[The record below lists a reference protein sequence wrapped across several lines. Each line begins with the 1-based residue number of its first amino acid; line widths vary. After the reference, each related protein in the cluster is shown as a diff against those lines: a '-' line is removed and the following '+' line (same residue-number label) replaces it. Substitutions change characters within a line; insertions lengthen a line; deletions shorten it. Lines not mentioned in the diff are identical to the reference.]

1 MTTTSTATPN
11 TTATASTTGTPA
23 PALPFPKTRL
33 EPTRIAPE
41 TFLIH
46 DHVGEGHAPVLV
58 PLNSMV
64 IRGAEPIVVDT
75 GVFDNRDQFLA
86 DVCSI
91 VEPEDIRWVFISHDD
106 VDHTGNV
113 NDLMQLAP
121 NATLVV
127 NWFLQERM
135 GATLEVSPMRQRWI
149 TDGEIFDAGDRKLL
163 AVRPPVYDSP
173 TTRGLFDTTTG
184 VYWTSDAFGAPM
196 ATPVGDVMELPEG
209 LFELGSATFNRYVAP
224 WIEIADAAKFQASV
238 DRIAALAPTVMAG
251 CHSPVIGRSH
261 VATAIDVMRRSPQAE
276 ILPMADQA
284 VLDAIQLQMMAVT
297 HA

>member
-1 MTTTSTATPN
+1 MTSTH
-11 TTATASTTGTPA
+11 TTAA
-23 PALPFPKTRL
+23 PAIAAATAAPTFTKTRL

-41 TFLIH
+41 TYLIH
-46 DHVGEGHAPVLV
+46 DHAGEGHAPVLI

-75 GVFDNRDQFLA
+75 GVVDNRDQFLA
-86 DVCSI
+86 DVFSI

-113 NDLMQLAP
+113 NALMALAP

-149 TDGEIFDAGDRKLL
+149 TDGEILDAGDRKLL

-196 ATPVGDVMELPEG
+196 TTPVRDVAELPEG

-224 WIEIADAAKFQASV
+224 WIEIADPGKYQESV
-238 DRIAALAPTVMAG
+238 DRIAALAPSLMVG
-251 CHSPVIGRSH
+251 CHSPVIRRSH

-284 VLDAIQLQMMAVT
+284 VLDAIQLQMMAAA